1 MGKVYFASRGRDTRA
16 WMMKREQLS
25 PHYTLRDPLIF

>member
-25 PHYTLRDPLIF
+25 PHYT